1 MTQVREIKCP
11 HCGEWTMWQGEV
23 DDRCLFC
30 DEFIE
35 PNRFSREV
43 EKKVNKQLQ
52 KEDDYLFVDSGD
64 GTVKQ
69 WFKRWLNRVR
79 WVVILLQIA
88 FFLFVTLLLVMISLI
103 PG

>member
-11 HCGEWTMWQGEV
+11 RCREWTMWQGDL

-30 DEFIE
+30 GEFLE

-43 EKKVNKQLQ
+43 EKKVNKQLL
-52 KEDDYLFVDSGD
+52 KEDGYLFIRPGDSP
-64 GTVKQ
+64 VKQ
-69 WFKRWLNRVR
+69 WFKRLLSRAR
-79 WVVILLQIA
+79 WIVILLQIA
-88 FFLFVTLLLVMISLI
+88 FFIFVTLMLVAISLL